1 MGSIMS
7 RLGVTKDSDSLM
19 PFIGADANLNLLD
32 TFTRTGRTSADL
44 FAKGKLGVNLNPNLK
59 EDPELHTKGSVG
71 VRGNL
76 GFDMGRSG
84 SQFSFMPS
92 ASYKFGDG
100 SSSGFNL
107 GLGAQTRIPIDNTDL
122 RLFTDAQYN
131 PSSRSITPTVGAS
144 VTFKDGGDVVDIDD
158 AMFEELM
165 KAGADIEIL

>member
-1 MGSIMS
+1 MS
-7 RLGVTKDSDSLM
+7 RS
-19 PFIGADANLNLLD
+19 
-32 TFTRTGRTSADL
+32 GRIPINIPDNTEVRIENEVF

-107 GLGAQTRIPIDNTDL
+107 GQSTKSLL
-122 RLFTDAQYN
+122 
-131 PSSRSITPTVGAS
+131 RSISSAVL
-144 VTFKDGGDVVDIDD
+144 
-158 AMFEELM
+158 ELSS
-165 KAGADIEIL
+165 GNGSNVLTLSITT